1 MLLLGRRR
9 LLFPVLSGC
18 VLILLLVNPALGASD
33 SLEDLNLSYKT
44 AQPLEL
50 TPKLSLQLKLHAFLL
65 WSSVGF
71 LMPVGVLLIRVSS
84 NVRSAKSVRVLFYC
98 HVAAQIAAV
107 VLATAG
113 AVLSVKNFENAFNN
127 THQRIGLALYGL
139 IWLQPVIGF
148 IRPDRGVK
156 ARSVWYLAHWLLGIV
171 VCVVGVANVYIGLH
185 TYRERTGRSVG
196 LWTVLLTV
204 EVSAVALAYL
214 LQDRWNHVVR
224 LRQEETAAVGDG
236 RSETTTEE
244 PAYPANDHK
253 EVAVMP

>member
-1 MLLLGRRR
+1 
-9 LLFPVLSGC
+9 VL
-18 VLILLLVNPALGASD
+18 
-33 SLEDLNLSYKT
+33 
-44 AQPLEL
+44 QL

-148 IRPDRGVK
+148 IRPDRFSLSSIK
-156 ARSVWYLAHWLLGIV
+156 ILLHFF
-171 VCVVGVANVYIGLH
+171 LH
-185 TYRERTGRSVG
+185 
-196 LWTVLLTV
+196 
-204 EVSAVALAYL
+204 
-214 LQDRWNHVVR
+214 
-224 LRQEETAAVGDG
+224 LR
-236 RSETTTEE
+236 
-244 PAYPANDHK
+244 
-253 EVAVMP
+253 

>member
-1 MLLLGRRR
+1 MLLLGKGR
-9 LLFPVLSGC
+9 LLLPVLSGC
-18 VLILLLVNPALGASD
+18 VLTLLLVNPALGASD
-33 SLEDLNLSYKT
+33 TLEDLNLSYKA

-71 LMPVGVLLIRVSS
+71 LMPLGVLLIRVSS
-84 NVRSAKSVRVLFYC
+84 NVSSAKAVRALFYC
-98 HVAAQIAAV
+98 HVASQIAGVA
-107 VLATAG
+107 LATAG
-113 AVLSVKNFENAFNN
+113 AVLSVKNFENAFDN

-156 ARSVWYLAHWLLGIV
+156 ARSVWYLAHWLLGMV
-171 VCVVGVANVYIGLH
+171 VCVLGVANVYIGLH
-185 TYRERTGRSVG
+185 TYGERTGRSVG
-196 LWTVLLTV
+196 LWTALLTA
-204 EVSAVALAYL
+204 EVSAVALVYL

-236 RSETTTEE
+236 RSETE